1 MESTFIE
8 IVNPK
13 KSNIIV
19 GVIYRHPSMDL
30 NDFNCNYLNQMLEN
44 ISKEK
49 KSIFLLGDFNVNL
62 LNYNEHN
69 QTNEFSDSLA
79 SNSFIPLILQP
90 TRITSH
96 SNTLIDNIFS
106 SVIDPDIISGNLT
119 ATISDHLPRF
129 AIIPNMFGNISGN
142 KSNIYERDWSK
153 FDREN
158 FILDYF
164 SADWEDLLKIDECNV
179 DNSTKIYLDKINML
193 LDTYAPLKKIN
204 KYKLK
209 FKSKPW
215 ITLGLQ
221 KSISVKNKL
230 LANFINKKDPIL
242 KEEFHTNY
250 KKYRN
255 LLSTLMKKSKQAY
268 YDKYFERNWNNIRN
282 TWKGIKSLISLKT
295 VASSVPTVLS
305 LDNGDT
311 ITNPYDI
318 ANTFNNYFASI
329 AETTKKSIKYSH
341 KHFSDYLSNES
352 SSTIFLQPTDK
363 EEIANIISS
372 LNSNK
377 TSGPNSIPYRV
388 LFLLKN
394 EISKQ
399 LADLFNLSFMTGVF
413 PSVLKT
419 AKVVPV
425 FKKDS
430 KLNYSNYRPI
440 SLLSNIEKILEKL
453 MYKRLYAFLDYN
465 NIIYDLQFG
474 FRQQYS
480 TSHALINITE
490 NIRKALDDG
499 NIGCG
504 VFVDLQKAFDTVDH
518 QILLAKLNHYGI
530 RGVSN
535 DWFKSYLSNR
545 NQYVSINGYESGL
558 AAINCGV
565 PQGSVLGP
573 LLFLLYIN
581 DLNQAIKFCKVHHFA
596 DDTNLLCLSNS
607 IKKLS
612 KLVNADLK
620 HLLNWLNAN
629 KISLNVKKTEMIIFK
644 SKQKKLEGDLKI
656 KLCGKRLYPTESV
669 KYLGVKIDANLTWQH
684 HVNDLSTKLN
694 RANAL
699 LFKMR
704 KYVSLKI
711 LRSIYFAI
719 FDSYLS
725 YCCLVWAQNFS
736 TIQRILILQKKAVRI
751 INFQPRNF
759 HTSPLFKQNSIL
771 KFQDK
776 ICLENILF
784 VSKSLNNLSPSIFNT
799 WFSFSSHQH
808 NYETSSSTQGN
819 LMKLFY
825 KTNRYGKYS
834 ITISAIGSWNKIQ
847 KQLKNMLLKDLSSNK
862 IKTVVTNFY
871 FKSY

>member
-1 MESTFIE
+1 
-8 IVNPK
+8 
-13 KSNIIV
+13 
-19 GVIYRHPSMDL
+19 
-30 NDFNCNYLNQMLEN
+30 
-44 ISKEK
+44 
-49 KSIFLLGDFNVNL
+49 
-62 LNYNEHN
+62 
-69 QTNEFSDSLA
+69 
-79 SNSFIPLILQP
+79 
-90 TRITSH
+90 
-96 SNTLIDNIFS
+96 
-106 SVIDPDIISGNLT
+106 
-119 ATISDHLPRF
+119 
-129 AIIPNMFGNISGN
+129 
-142 KSNIYERDWSK
+142 
-153 FDREN
+153 
-158 FILDYF
+158 
-164 SADWEDLLKIDECNV
+164 
-179 DNSTKIYLDKINML
+179 
-193 LDTYAPLKKIN
+193 
-204 KYKLK
+204 
-209 FKSKPW
+209 
-215 ITLGLQ
+215 
-221 KSISVKNKL
+221 
-230 LANFINKKDPIL
+230 
-242 KEEFHTNY
+242 
-250 KKYRN
+250 
-255 LLSTLMKKSKQAY
+255 
-268 YDKYFERNWNNIRN
+268 
-282 TWKGIKSLISLKT
+282 
-295 VASSVPTVLS
+295 
-305 LDNGDT
+305 
-311 ITNPYDI
+311 
-318 ANTFNNYFASI
+318 
-329 AETTKKSIKYSH
+329 
-341 KHFSDYLSNES
+341 
-352 SSTIFLQPTDK
+352 
-363 EEIANIISS
+363 
-372 LNSNK
+372 
-377 TSGPNSIPYRV
+377 
-388 LFLLKN
+388 
-394 EISKQ
+394 
-399 LADLFNLSFMTGVF
+399 MTGVF

-490 NIRKALDDG
+490 NIRKALDDA

-504 VFVDLQKAFDTVDH
+504 VFVDLQKAFDTADH

-565 PQGSVLGP
+565 PQGSVLGL
-573 LLFLLYIN
+573 LLFLLYVN
-581 DLNQAIKFCKVHHFA
+581 DLNQAIKFCKVHHCV
-596 DDTNLLCLSNS
+596 DDNNLLYLSNS

-629 KISLNVKKTEMIIFK
+629 KISLHVKKTEMIIFK
-644 SKQKKLEGDLKI
+644 SKQKKLEGDSKI

-669 KYLGVKIDANLTWQH
+669 KYLGVKIDANLTLQH
-684 HVNDLSTKLN
+684 HVNDLSIKLN

-719 FDSYLS
+719 FDSCLS

-759 HTSPLFKQNSIL
+759 YTSPLFKKNSIL

-776 ICLENILF
+776 MCLENILF
-784 VSKSLNNLSPSIFNT
+784 VSKSLNNLSPSIFNK
-799 WFSFSSHQH
+799 WFSFSSDQH
-808 NYETSSSTQGN
+808 NYETSSSTQSN

-825 KTNRYGKYS
+825 KTNKYEKYL
-834 ITISAIGSWNKIQ
+834 ITISAIESWNKIQ
-847 KQLKNMLLKDLSSNK
+847 KQLKNMLLKDLSPNK